1 MTITRADETYLIND
15 TYKGYKVNGSIVFPV
30 EGNKYISVSLSK
42 DNKYVSASIDNN
54 GVYIS
59 NGTIDTILMLEYLS
73 INLNEINNFK
83 KP

>member
-1 MTITRADETYLIND
+1 MTITRADETYLISD
-15 TYKGYKVNGSIVFPV
+15 TYKDYTVSGSIVYHTD
-30 EGNKYISVSLSK
+30 GSKHISVSLSK

-59 NGTIDTILMLEYLS
+59 NGTVDTILMLEYLS

>member
-1 MTITRADETYLIND
+1 MTIARADETYLIKD
-15 TYKGYKVNGSIVFPV
+15 TYKDYTVSGSIVYPTDD
-30 EGNKYISVSLSK
+30 NKRISVSLSK

-59 NGTIDTILMLEYLS
+59 NGTVDTILMLEYLS

>member
-1 MTITRADETYLIND
+1 MTITRADETYLISD
-15 TYKGYKVNGSIVFPV
+15 TYKDYTVSGSIVYHRD
-30 EGNKYISVSLSK
+30 GSKNISVSLSK
-42 DNKYVSASIDNN
+42 DDKYVSANINDDSIS
-54 GVYIS
+54 IT